1 MAAFVDVAV
10 PLGVRRTFAYSVPP
24 HLQSQMAPGIRV
36 LVPFGRKTLTGV
48 VVALL
53 RESPTGNFEI
63 RAIKDALDRLPLIPA
78 ALVETARWVADR
90 YFTPAGEILR
100 SMLPAGAQVSGAERI
115 RVTPGTERLLA
126 GGLYPGSVQRQERLL
141 LDTLYRHGPLTV
153 RQLEKNSGQS
163 ELNHWIQ
170 SLAVAGWVRI
180 EETAGKPR
188 ASAKEQLG
196 IRALKASQETLERLT
211 AGQRALY
218 SLLEQNGRNVPLQSA
233 LRSAGV
239 TAGVAHSLQKRG
251 LVEIKQI
258 PILRVPEELSEVA
271 DSAVRVLTKSQ
282 QTVFDELRA
291 GLACAG
297 ARRYLLHG
305 VTGSGKTEIYLRLIG
320 EALKSDYTAML
331 LVPEIGLTPLL
342 SRIAVSHFPD
352 RVALLHSAM
361 SLGERYD
368 QWNRIRS
375 GFAPVVVGTRS
386 AVFAPL
392 ENLRLIIIDE
402 EQDPSY
408 KQDESPYYHAREVA
422 WHRIQRSGGLLL
434 LGSATPSVET
444 FHAARENGEIVYL
457 CLPERIHARPLPE
470 AVVVDMG
477 LEFQRYGKQV
487 IISHLLGQELGD
499 TLSRG
504 QQAIV
509 LLNRRGYS
517 RTLLCRGCGHAYT
530 CTECSVSMTYH
541 QAEQRLICHYCGL
554 ERDTPST
561 CSSCGGE
568 YIYFVGAG
576 TEQLEEALRAM
587 FPGARIARLDRDATR
602 KKGTLRKT
610 LTAFQQGRLDIL
622 VGTQMLAKGHDFPN
636 VTLVGVIAADAGL
649 AFPDF
654 RSAER
659 TFQLLTQVAGRAG
672 RGEAPGKVVI
682 QSFYPDHYALKFAR
696 RQDYSGFFGHEI
708 EFRKLMSYPPY
719 TRLIQIIVSHGAAA
733 TACDV
738 AEQIGAGLKA
748 QALRR
753 DFTSQVRI
761 LGPAPAPLEK
771 LRGKFRYQI
780 LIKAKPACDAV
791 SLLGAAYE
799 ELGARR
805 VALKHSS
812 VDVDPLSLM

>member
-1 MAAFVDVAV
+1 
-10 PLGVRRTFAYSVPP
+10 
-24 HLQSQMAPGIRV
+24 
-36 LVPFGRKTLTGV
+36 
-48 VVALL
+48 
-53 RESPTGNFEI
+53 
-63 RAIKDALDRLPLIPA
+63 
-78 ALVETARWVADR
+78 
-90 YFTPAGEILR
+90 
-100 SMLPAGAQVSGAERI
+100 
-115 RVTPGTERLLA
+115 
-126 GGLYPGSVQRQERLL
+126 
-141 LDTLYRHGPLTV
+141 
-153 RQLEKNSGQS
+153 
-163 ELNHWIQ
+163 
-170 SLAVAGWVRI
+170 
-180 EETAGKPR
+180 
-188 ASAKEQLG
+188 
-196 IRALKASQETLERLT
+196 
-211 AGQRALY
+211 
-218 SLLEQNGRNVPLQSA
+218 
-233 LRSAGV
+233 
-239 TAGVAHSLQKRG
+239 
-251 LVEIKQI
+251 
-258 PILRVPEELSEVA
+258 
-271 DSAVRVLTKSQ
+271 
-282 QTVFDELRA
+282 
-291 GLACAG
+291 
-297 ARRYLLHG
+297 
-305 VTGSGKTEIYLRLIG
+305 
-320 EALKSDYTAML
+320 
-331 LVPEIGLTPLL
+331 
-342 SRIAVSHFPD
+342 
-352 RVALLHSAM
+352 
-361 SLGERYD
+361 
-368 QWNRIRS
+368 
-375 GFAPVVVGTRS
+375 
-386 AVFAPL
+386 
-392 ENLRLIIIDE
+392 
-402 EQDPSY
+402 
-408 KQDESPYYHAREVA
+408 
-422 WHRIQRSGGLLL
+422 
-434 LGSATPSVET
+434 
-444 FHAARENGEIVYL
+444 
-457 CLPERIHARPLPE
+457 
-470 AVVVDMG
+470 
-477 LEFQRYGKQV
+477 
-487 IISHLLGQELGD
+487 
-499 TLSRG
+499 
-504 QQAIV
+504 
-509 LLNRRGYS
+509 
-517 RTLLCRGCGHAYT
+517 
-530 CTECSVSMTYH
+530 MTYH

-576 TEQLEEALRAM
+576 TEQLEETLRAM
-587 FPGARIARLDRDATR
+587 FPGARIARLDRDSTR